1 MRTTLTID
9 EDVAAKLKDELKR
22 SGGSFKELVN
32 DVLRTGLGARQRLQK
47 PRKFKV
53 RARDLGFRP
62 GLNYD
67 NIGELLERCLNFC
80 NPVINLVKV
89 RVIVIMFRTN

>member
-9 EDVAAKLKDELKR
+9 DDVAEKLNEELKR
-22 SGGSFKELVN
+22 TGGSFKQLVN
-32 DVLRTGLGARQRLQK
+32 DTLRTGLNLRRQLQK

-53 RARDLGFRP
+53 RARDLGFKS

-67 NIGELLERCLNFC
+67 NTGELLEQIEEATSR
-80 NPVINLVKV
+80 
-89 RVIVIMFRTN
+89 

>member
-1 MRTTLTID
+1 MTRAMRTTLTID
-9 EDVAAKLKDELKR
+9 DDVAAKLNEELR
-22 SGGSFKELVN
+22 QTGGSFKELVN
-32 DVLRTGLGARQRLQK
+32 ETLRTGLNVRRQLRK

-67 NIGELLERCLNFC
+67 NIGELLEQIEGPPR
-80 NPVINLVKV
+80 
-89 RVIVIMFRTN
+89 R

>member
-1 MRTTLTID
+1 MTS
-9 EDVAAKLKDELKR
+9 
-22 SGGSFKELVN
+22 SGQAWT
-32 DVLRTGLGARQRLQK
+32 RRRLQS

-67 NIGELLERCLNFC
+67 NIGKLLEKIDEAR
-80 NPVINLVKV
+80 
-89 RVIVIMFRTN
+89 RS